1 MRRAKALGRRASL
14 SNCGSTGHG
23 GCRENGRGCKG
34 SNANEGGLEYVFW
47 RSLQNAPPLELFL
60 RQCISF
66 VSDQQHLDLP
76 GEIDDQISLL
86 IQYMR
91 DHHCLLVLD
100 NFESVLQP
108 GRHAG
113 HYREEYAAYGRLLQR
128 VGEIQHQSCLL
139 LTSRE
144 KPKEVALLE
153 GKS

>member
-23 GCRENGRGCKG
+23 GVGKTVV
-34 SNANEGGLEYVFW
+34 AAKVAMQMKVAFEYIFW

-76 GEIDDQISLL
+76 EEIDDQISLL

-100 NFESVLQP
+100 N
-108 GRHAG
+108 
-113 HYREEYAAYGRLLQR
+113 
-128 VGEIQHQSCLL
+128 
-139 LTSRE
+139 
-144 KPKEVALLE
+144 
-153 GKS
+153 

>member
-1 MRRAKALGRRASL
+1 
-14 SNCGSTGHG
+14 
-23 GCRENGRGCKG
+23 
-34 SNANEGGLEYVFW
+34 
-47 RSLQNAPPLELFL
+47 
-60 RQCISF
+60 
-66 VSDQQHLDLP
+66 
-76 GEIDDQISLL
+76 
-86 IQYMR
+86 MR

-153 GKS
+153 GKSSPVRSLHLSGLRLEAGQQMLQDKGLVGSDAHCLALIVRYSGNPRAFIVVSESIQEVFEGNIA

>member
-1 MRRAKALGRRASL
+1 MQMKVDF
-14 SNCGSTGHG
+14 
-23 GCRENGRGCKG
+23 
-34 SNANEGGLEYVFW
+34 EYVFV

-60 RQCISF
+60 RSFISF
-66 VSDQQHLDLP
+66 DSDQQQIDLP
-76 GEIDDQISLL
+76 GEIDEQISLV

-91 DHHCLLVLD
+91 DLHCLLVLD

-153 GKS
+153 GKSSPVRSLHLSGLRLEAGQQMLPD